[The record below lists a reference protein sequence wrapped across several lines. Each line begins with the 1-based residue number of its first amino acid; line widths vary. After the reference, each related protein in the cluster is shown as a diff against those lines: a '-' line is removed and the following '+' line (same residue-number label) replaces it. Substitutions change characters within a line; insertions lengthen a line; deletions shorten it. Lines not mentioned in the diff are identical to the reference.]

1 MCQPPAPPMTCGRK
15 SSFAVL
21 AGTQTCTANSSE
33 KAGLSPAHSHP
44 GAQNI
49 GPSGLDRG
57 AAAVRSCPRAA
68 RLLSARWLSLVRRR
82 VVSESVLVHTH
93 TSSHGHLGPIRQPC
107 EARARA
113 PRSSVSK
120 MHEFVA
126 TQQNPAATGRS
137 ETAGRRADRRPP
149 GVPDWRKALRQSE
162 GNPAGG
168 WNSQAPART
177 THPSAGRLA
186 PTAKRRGA
194 KRGGTHRC
202 RSPKGF
208 RHH

>member
-1 MCQPPAPPMTCGRK
+1 MCCCVLYVCMCQPPAPPMTCGRK

-68 RLLSARWLSLVRRR
+68 RRLSARWLSLVRRR

-93 TSSHGHLGPIRQPC
+93 TSSRRSPASVCCLVCGAKIA
-107 EARARA
+107 EARTRRAA
-113 PRSSVSK
+113 PRWRIDPGRSDLCSERQHGRPAGFRWHFPHCCRSVRQRRHRDGKRAFS
-120 MHEFVA
+120 
-126 TQQNPAATGRS
+126 ATG
-137 ETAGRRADRRPP
+137 DRRLEWMAGADAVWWHITRSCPP
-149 GVPDWRKALRQSE
+149 SY
-162 GNPAGG
+162 
-168 WNSQAPART
+168 
-177 THPSAGRLA
+177 
-186 PTAKRRGA
+186 
-194 KRGGTHRC
+194 
-202 RSPKGF
+202 RSS
-208 RHH
+208 

>member
-1 MCQPPAPPMTCGRK
+1 MCCCVLYVCMCQPPAPPMTCGRK

-68 RLLSARWLSLVRRR
+68 RRLSARWLSLVRRR

-93 TSSHGHLGPIRQPC
+93 TSSRRSPASVCCLVCGAKVA
-107 EARARA
+107 EARTRRAA
-113 PRSSVSK
+113 PRWRID
-120 MHEFVA
+120 
-126 TQQNPAATGRS
+126 PGRS
-137 ETAGRRADRRPP
+137 DLCSERQHARRD
-149 GVPDWRKALRQSE
+149 
-162 GNPAGG
+162 
-168 WNSQAPART
+168 
-177 THPSAGRLA
+177 RLA
-186 PTAKRRGA
+186 AYGA
-194 KRGGTHRC
+194 PSPAC
-202 RSPKGF
+202 RSPASTGSAPASAAHDLYINLYNLVYIPEAWLA
-208 RHH
+208 RGSSAPDA

>member
-1 MCQPPAPPMTCGRK
+1 MKWAK
-15 SSFAVL
+15 L
-21 AGTQTCTANSSE
+21 
-33 KAGLSPAHSHP
+33 
-44 GAQNI
+44 
-49 GPSGLDRG
+49 
-57 AAAVRSCPRAA
+57 
-68 RLLSARWLSLVRRR
+68 
-82 VVSESVLVHTH
+82 
-93 TSSHGHLGPIRQPC
+93 

-120 MHEFVA
+120 MNEFVA

-168 WNSQAPART
+168 WNRQAPART

-186 PTAKRRGA
+186 PTTKRRGA

-202 RSPKGF
+202 RRGSGTTESGGQRPSGTLPLPVRGAADTRTGTLRALAARHPPKKPPATQPQVVLEQHLLAAPRRVTPARRRQSHHF
-208 RHH
+208 RSLHERFSGRNPHWF